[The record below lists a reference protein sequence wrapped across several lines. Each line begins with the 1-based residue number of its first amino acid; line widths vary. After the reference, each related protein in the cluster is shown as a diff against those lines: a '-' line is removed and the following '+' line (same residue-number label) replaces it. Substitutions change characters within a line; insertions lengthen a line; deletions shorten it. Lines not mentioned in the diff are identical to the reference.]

1 MAKRHKKA
9 RIAEGVEVDLTPMI
23 DVTFQLIIFFML
35 VTTITTQENVNLRL
49 PDALVA
55 NPEDPQAKKAF
66 TVHIAPRNQSSD
78 EALPGPNDFGYFC
91 YGHPQDKTLQ
101 EMGNIML
108 KEAELVDPARE
119 LKGYVD
125 GISENEV
132 VIRCDARAPAQYFGA
147 LIELM
152 ATEVK
157 MYRIKIAIL
166 KDPMAGG

>member
-1 MAKRHKKA
+1 
-9 RIAEGVEVDLTPMI
+9 
-23 DVTFQLIIFFML
+23 
-35 VTTITTQENVNLRL
+35 
-49 PDALVA
+49 
-55 NPEDPQAKKAF
+55 
-66 TVHIAPRNQSSD
+66 
-78 EALPGPNDFGYFC
+78 
-91 YGHPQDKTLQ
+91 
-101 EMGNIML
+101 MGNIML